1 MFWWHAI
8 VVLLIVIITTIFS
21 VIIRRKTDN
30 KEKVTKYDYF
40 IAIIGDMVG
49 GLAVGGYIGFQLG
62 TKIEHI
68 FIAIALYY
76 IIMFWLAFIGS
87 NTEKKSLYGYE
98 EKEGAKKF
106 IVVHMSCHYAFIL
119 LWTFLAFSFYSN
131 NYERISNNIVLSSER
146 REIVDIYDLPLQ
158 EVSGYIEG
166 NGRSTI
172 TGSVSTSAELLY
184 RYKNTETG
192 KTEYDS
198 APADNSKI
206 DFIDDDE
213 TPYLI
218 IKNYTKR
225 DIIVDKSGNEKDVT
239 QEFVNWTEYIFYLPK
254 SMQKKF

>member
-21 VIIRRKTDN
+21 VRIRRKTEN

-40 IAIIGDMVG
+40 LAMFEDMVG

-76 IIMFWLAFIGS
+76 IIMFWLAFIMP
-87 NTEKKSLYGYE
+87 NIEKKAHYYQE

-106 IVVHMSCHYAFIL
+106 IVVDLSCHYAFIL

-131 NYERISNNIVLSSER
+131 NYERRSEDIVLSSER

-158 EVSGYIEG
+158 EVSGHVEG

-172 TGSVSTSAELLY
+172 TGSVSTSDKLSY
-184 RYKNTETG
+184 WYKNTETG
-192 KTEYDS
+192 KFEYDS

-225 DIIVDKSGNEKDVT
+225 DIIADKSGNEKDVT

-254 SMQKKF
+254 SM